1 MIEDD
6 IDEDADASVLARLYH
21 STELVPVAT
30 FTGELRRHTLVRRP
44 PLATLDVLAGGR
56 DLDVGVAE
64 LADGCAL
71 SLDSIP
77 VPLKELHD
85 DGWEASQY

>member
-6 IDEDADASVLARLYH
+6 VDEDADTSVLARLYH
-21 STELVPVAT
+21 GTELVPVAT
-30 FTGELRRHTLVRRP
+30 LARELRRYTLVRRP

-64 LADGCAL
+64 LADGSAL
-71 SLDSIP
+71 GSDSIP
-77 VPLKELHD
+77 IPLKELHD
-85 DGWEASQY
+85 DGWERSQH